1 MHKKCLQVFDVI
13 VLVLVCVLAE
23 SSVQPCLAL
32 VEVVCADGL
41 AGHDLEGL
49 TLAHL
54 DQVRGYALVNHRLT
68 TNDLA
73 KHNLKKRECLAVAC
87 TYVLNRGISD
97 LFCLW
102 KKSFNWK

>member
-41 AGHDLEGL
+41 AGHDLERL

-54 DQVRGYALVNHRLT
+54 DQVGGHALVNHRLT

-73 KHNLKKRECLAVAC
+73 KHILKKRECLAVAG
-87 TYVLNRGISD
+87 TYLIEG
-97 LFCLW
+97 F
-102 KKSFNWK
+102 